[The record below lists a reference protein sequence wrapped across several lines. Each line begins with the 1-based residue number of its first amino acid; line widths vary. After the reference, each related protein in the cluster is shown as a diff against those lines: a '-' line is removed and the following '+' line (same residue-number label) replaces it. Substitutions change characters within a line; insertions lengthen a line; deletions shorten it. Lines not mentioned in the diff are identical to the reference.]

1 MVYTRKRRGLS
12 SRPAHRLFLR
22 LVIAAAEVI
31 RRHVWQL
38 RPVWQSTGS
47 NLSSLCCSSCS
58 WPVTRIYSETHFGTF
73 RPSSE
78 RRSVISL
85 TARQQRCAWVRS
97 HWMPCVAL
105 RCGVASQHAAVC
117 RSIPQYA
124 AYINMRLQHARQR
137 KTDNVPHRNATHLIR
152 CERTFTVSRSTLVG
166 RQTISTSVFGHKNRF
181 EVC

>member
-47 NLSSLCCSSCS
+47 NLSLCCSSCS

-73 RPSSE
+73 RPSE

-97 HWMPCVAL
+97 HRMRCVAL
-105 RCGVASQHAAVC
+105 RCGTLSVLRCLAC
-117 RSIPQYA
+117 CKRMLMYA
-124 AYINMRLQHARQR
+124 AYCGILRHTAACCDA
-137 KTDNVPHRNATHLIR
+137 TPHRNATHGIQ

-166 RQTISTSVFGHKNRF
+166 CRQTISTSVLGATKIRI